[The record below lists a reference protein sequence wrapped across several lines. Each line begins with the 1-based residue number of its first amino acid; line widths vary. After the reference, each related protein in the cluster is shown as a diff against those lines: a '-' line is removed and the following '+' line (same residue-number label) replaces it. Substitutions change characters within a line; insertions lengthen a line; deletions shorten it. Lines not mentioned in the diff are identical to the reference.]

1 MAANQVW
8 AGRSLHTR
16 SEIGDRRTDADDLA
30 AIFVALDHGIGI
42 GERVFAIIHVDVR
55 AADADAV
62 DLQQEL
68 IGLEL
73 AGWGNVAENDVIR
86 FC

>member
-1 MAANQVW
+1 
-8 AGRSLHTR
+8 
-16 SEIGDRRTDADDLA
+16 
-30 AIFVALDHGIGI
+30 
-42 GERVFAIIHVDVR
+42 VDVR